1 MKYLCTMKRNELT
14 AAFSRLGQLMV
25 ALSHGEQWPGY
36 TSGVTE
42 EEWQNL
48 KAVINRQ
55 FVYNGWF
62 TKENVAQSLAALG
75 GQLTEEGLTTW
86 LEEYSFTDTPKRVA
100 IIMAGNIPLV
110 GFHDFLCVLL
120 SGNTA
125 VCKLSSDDKT
135 LLPALAVPLL
145 SFLPELKD
153 RIEFTVGPVKNI
165 DAVIATGSDNSALYF
180 EQYFGK
186 YPHIFR
192 KNRTSIAV
200 LTGNETLEELK
211 GLGHDIFD
219 YFGLGCRNVSHIM
232 IPKAHELSTFFE
244 GIYSFSEV
252 VLNKKYGN
260 NYDYHKAIFL
270 MNQHQLFDNN
280 FVLLRE
286 TQELFSPLA
295 MVHFQRYE
303 TQEEVDQFLTEYNA
317 SIQVV
322 IGHKFTPFGS
332 AQCPMLSDY
341 ADGVDTMTFLN
352 GV

>member
-1 MKYLCTMKRNELT
+1 MKRDELIL
-14 AAFSRLGQLMV
+14 AFSRLGRLMET
-25 ALSHGEQWPGY
+25 LSQTDDWPGFS
-36 TSGVTE
+36 SGVTE
-42 EEWQNL
+42 QEWGTL
-48 KAVINRQ
+48 KSIINRQ

-62 TKENVAQSLAALG
+62 TKESVAQSLSALG
-75 GQLTEEGLTTW
+75 SQLTEESLVTW
-86 LEEYSFTDTPKRVA
+86 LEEYNFSENPKRVA

-110 GFHDFLCVLL
+110 GFHDFLCVLF
-120 SGNTA
+120 SGNIA

-135 LLPALAVPLL
+135 LLPALAVPLIT
-145 SFLPELKD
+145 FLPELKD

-192 KNRTSIAV
+192 KNRTSIAI
-200 LTGNETLEELK
+200 LTGNETLKELK

-219 YFGLGCRNVSHIM
+219 YYGLGCRNVSHIM
-232 IPKAHELSTFFE
+232 IPKEYELSKFFE

-270 MNQHQLFDNN
+270 MNQNQLFDNN

-303 TQEEVDQFLTEYNA
+303 SQQQIDQFLTIQSE

-322 IGHKFTPFGS
+322 IGHQFTPFGS

-341 ADGVDTMTFLN
+341 ADGVDTMAFLN
-352 GV
+352 GL

>member
-1 MKYLCTMKRNELT
+1 MKYLCTMKRDELT
-14 AAFSRLGQLMV
+14 LAFSRLGRLMET
-25 ALSHGEQWPGY
+25 LSYTDEWPGFS
-36 TSGVTE
+36 TGVTE
-42 EEWQNL
+42 QEWGTL

-55 FVYNGWF
+55 FIYNGWF
-62 TKENVAQSLAALG
+62 TKECVAQSLSALG
-75 GQLTEEGLTTW
+75 SQLTEERLATW
-86 LEEYSFTDTPKRVA
+86 LENYEYSETPKRVA

-110 GFHDFLCVLL
+110 GFHDFLCVLF

-125 VCKLSSDDKT
+125 VCKLSSEDKT
-135 LLPALAVPLL
+135 LLPALAVPLIT
-145 SFLPELKD
+145 FLPELKD

-186 YPHIFR
+186 YPHVFR

-219 YFGLGCRNVSHIM
+219 YYGLGCRNVSHIM
-232 IPKAHELSTFFE
+232 IPKHYELSTFFE

-295 MVHFQRYE
+295 MVHFQHYE
-303 TQEEVDQFLTEYNA
+303 SQEEVDHFLISHTE

-322 IGHKFTPFGS
+322 IGHKYTPFGS
-332 AQCPMLSDY
+332 AQCPLLSDY

-352 GV
+352 GL